1 MLPKLF
7 QPIQLGEL
15 PLDNRIV
22 IAPMCQYSAVDGA
35 ATNWHL
41 IHLGH
46 LALSGAALLII
57 EATAV
62 QPEGRISPGDLGLW
76 SDETESALAR
86 VVVSVREHS
95 EMPIGIQLAHAGRK
109 SSSRR
114 PWEGGAQ
121 IPIDEG
127 GWLSSAPSSLPHK
140 AGEEQPAALGPAGLS
155 DVREAFAA
163 SAIRA
168 GRIGLDLIEIHAAH
182 GYLLHEFLS
191 PLSNRRDDE
200 FGGSLENRMRFP
212 LSIFDAVRAAVPPSI
227 PVGVR
232 VSATYWVEG
241 GWDLEQTLAFARALE
256 ARGCSFIHVS
266 SGGVSPM
273 QSIPLGPSYQVPF
286 AAWIKQETGLSTIAV
301 GLITEPEQAE
311 EIVASGHAD
320 MIGIA
325 RAVLYDPRWPWHAA
339 AKLAGGVRAPKQYW
353 RSQPREVKNLFGPVQ
368 IGQR

>member
-1 MLPKLF
+1 MPPKLF

-15 PLDNRIV
+15 RLDNRIV
-22 IAPMCQYSAVDGA
+22 IAPMCQYSALDGA

-76 SDETESALAR
+76 SDETEGALAR
-86 VVVSVREHS
+86 VVAAVREHS
-95 EMPIGIQLAHAGRK
+95 EMPLGIQLAHAGRK

-121 IPIDEG
+121 IPIGEG
-127 GWLSSAPSSLPHK
+127 GWLASAPSPLPHK
-140 AGEEQPAALGPAGLS
+140 AGEEPPAALSRAGLS
-155 DVREAFAA
+155 DVREAFVA
-163 SAIRA
+163 SAMRA
-168 GRIGLDLIEIHAAH
+168 VRIGLDLIEIHAAH

-212 LSIFDAVRAAVPPSI
+212 LSIFEAVRAAVPVSI
-227 PVGVR
+227 PVGMR
-232 VSATYWVEG
+232 VSATDWVKG

-256 ARGCSFIHVS
+256 AKGCSFIHVS
-266 SGGVSPM
+266 SGGVSPA
-273 QSIPLGPSYQVPF
+273 QSIPIGPNYQVPF
-286 AAWIKQETGLSTIAV
+286 AARIRQEAGLLTGAV
-301 GLITEPEQAE
+301 GMITEPEQAD
-311 EIVASGHAD
+311 EIVRSGAAD
-320 MIGIA
+320 LVLLGRELLRDPSWPLSAAKALGQAAPIPPAYA
-325 RAVLYDPRWPWHAA
+325 RAY
-339 AKLAGGVRAPKQYW
+339 
-353 RSQPREVKNLFGPVQ
+353 
-368 IGQR
+368 